1 MDPTVINSITHELET
16 AQNNLH
22 GDQKLAHAQQDAANV
37 INGLIHLNVAQRE
50 VMINTNTNATTREK
64 VAKELR

>member
-22 GDQKLAHAQQDAANV
+22 GDQKLTMHNKMLLMQ
-37 INGLIHLNVAQRE
+37 L
-50 VMINTNTNATTREK
+50 TNSS
-64 VAKELR
+64 